1 MDERT
6 YHVHDSGL
14 CSDFDP
20 AHRGMECYSG
30 ERDYPKRWL
39 HAANGELLATEETF
53 DIGLSPR
60 AVYWDADVQRELVH
74 GGRIFD
80 FGTDKT
86 HLAGVEG
93 RQAAWADVLGD
104 WREEIITSVSGEL
117 RIYTTTIKAADRHV
131 CLMQD
136 LIHRLDVA
144 HLAMGYP
151 QPPMTSFCLAETAV
165 EREP

>member
-1 MDERT
+1 
-6 YHVHDSGL
+6 
-14 CSDFDP
+14 
-20 AHRGMECYSG
+20 MECYSG